1 VQDCQVCG
9 RRFDPLGF
17 QVVVPELGRGFD
29 RVECAQAANALA
41 PRGSRI
47 AAAPLAVVA
56 EPIGVPA
63 SGARLAA
70 TLRPVAAPA
79 ATLGLLVA
87 GSAAAALLWVHA
99 LGTETAAFP
108 LTRAPAPP
116 GVGQETVQ
124 AHVQRIEEPPGD
136 TLVRSPATRPEP
148 ESVRTASTV
157 AQPSAERPERAGT
170 TRPSRPSGRSVAARP
185 TTRTT
190 VTALSTKKATG
201 KDHPKRGLGHSK
213 HGESDGVHTPGHGH
227 QGGES
232 SHAHPSSPSHHGRHG
247 HGEGH

>member
-29 RVECAQAANALA
+29 RVECAQAAKALA
-41 PRGSRI
+41 PLGSRI
-47 AAAPLAVVA
+47 AAAPLVVVA

-63 SGARLAA
+63 GARRAA

-87 GSAAAALLWVHA
+87 GSASAAVLWLHA

-124 AHVQRIEEPPGD
+124 AHVQRTQGPAGD
-136 TLVRSPATRPEP
+136 TLVRRPATRPEP
-148 ESVRTASTV
+148 ESVRRVLTV
-157 AQPSAERPERAGT
+157 AQLSAERPGRAGT
-170 TRPSRPSGRSVAARP
+170 ARPSRPSGRSVAARP
-185 TTRTT
+185 TTGTT
-190 VTALSTKKATG
+190 VSALSTKKAAG
-201 KDHPKRGLGHSK
+201 KGHPKRGLGHSK

-227 QGGES
+227 QGGEG
-232 SHAHPSSPSHHGRHG
+232 SHGNLSSPTHHGRHG
-247 HGEGH
+247 HGKGH